1 MISVGNSGNYCD
13 ADPTGG
19 IVCQCYSGVIRG
31 LAEYA
36 WEATADQLVGGLA
49 YGLFDLDVLSLL
61 ALYIS
66 IVK

>member
-1 MISVGNSGNYCD
+1 MLPGGMISVGNSGNYCD

-49 YGLFDLDVLSLL
+49 
-61 ALYIS
+61 
-66 IVK
+66 